1 MKNLLKHSCFLK
13 ENEES
18 FETFF
23 IWKENEK
30 SFETF
35 FFWERK

>member
-1 MKNLLKHSCFLK
+1 LK